1 MARRGHRQTP
11 AAERIASLLGGA
23 IVLTTIC
30 FLGYEAVQ
38 RGDGAPALTV
48 SVIQIRETTGSFV
61 VDIEVRNDSRSAAA
75 DVHLAGHDRTADGQQ
90 IQARASLDYVAGF
103 SSRRASLV
111 FQSDPGRNPVIGIIG
126 YSRP

>member
-1 MARRGHRQTP
+1 MARRGQRQIP

-30 FLGYEAVQ
+30 FLGFEAVQ
-38 RGDGAPALTV
+38 RDDEAPALTV
-48 SVIQIRETTGSFV
+48 SVIQVREMTGSFV
-61 VDIEVRNDSRSAAA
+61 VDVEVRNGSRSAAA
-75 DVHLAGHDRTADGQQ
+75 DVHLAGHDRSADGRQ
-90 IQARASLDYVAGF
+90 IQAQASVDYVPGF

-111 FQSDPGRNPVIGIIG
+111 FQSHPGSNPVIGIIG

>member
-1 MARRGHRQTP
+1 MARRGQRTIP

-38 RGDGAPALTV
+38 RGDEAPALTV
-48 SVIQIRETTGSFV
+48 SVIQVRAMTGYFV
-61 VDIEVRNDSRSAAA
+61 VDVEVRNESRSAAA
-75 DVHLAGHDRTADGQQ
+75 NVHLAGHDRTADDQQ
-90 IQARASLDYVAGF
+90 IQARTSVDYVPGF

-111 FQSDPGRNPVIGIIG
+111 FQSDPGGNPVIGITG